1 MDPRVIISV
10 LTFTTSSCILT
21 TSSIRV
27 IILLIRAVLH
37 SQPDYPTISAI
48 GSVILMLA
56 FCVQN
61 MWFFLLGYLVKFFG
75 KLGVTSVSQK
85 TEVKAFSVKFCLY
98 LGFRL
103 SLLPYETGRRKSTVV
118 EYFPSSVLLVFRKT
132 PLGFGEIVS
141 LEGRS
146 SKQEQKSMSLFI
158 SGCFSSFPANL
169 EIFPFKKK
177 ICILS
182 ICKAISLSISPA

>member
-1 MDPRVIISV
+1 MLSFSGS
-10 LTFTTSSCILT
+10 LGSCLC
-21 TSSIRV
+21 
-27 IILLIRAVLH
+27 L
-37 SQPDYPTISAI
+37 
-48 GSVILMLA
+48 
-56 FCVQN
+56 
-61 MWFFLLGYLVKFFG
+61 K
-75 KLGVTSVSQK
+75 K
-85 TEVKAFSVKFCLY
+85 TEVKAFTVKFCLY

-103 SLLPYETGRRKSTVV
+103 SLLPYETGRRKRTVV

-146 SKQEQKSMSLFI
+146 SKQEQNSMSLFI